1 MYFDELPT
9 AATASYAALSSAAL
23 AETVRTV
30 ASLPG
35 SFSRKTVKGKV
46 YWYYQLANLVG
57 GQSQIFLGPDGPEL
71 AQVIGQ
77 HKQPAPQGQH
87 LRRLARL
94 AIAAG
99 CPYLAPSHARIIARL
114 ADAGFFKA
122 GGILIGTHVYMA
134 YQNMLGV
141 RWRSGAHTQDLD
153 FAHPGRNVSLALPT
167 DVTMHTKEAIESLKM
182 GFVPVKSLTTYIKS
196 DEADLQIDFVTTL
209 HRAGDAP
216 LRIDALNIEM
226 QPLKFME
233 FAMESPIQVVL
244 LSNMG
249 PIVVNAPPP
258 EKYAVHKL
266 LVYGER
272 PQAMRPKAGK
282 DLEQAA
288 TLIAYL
294 GEHDQD
300 ALHDAWSDLVGRGKG
315 WRERAELGRQALAA
329 RHPGLD
335 LSCLR

>member
-99 CPYLAPSHARIIARL
+99 CPSSS
-114 ADAGFFKA
+114 AG
-122 GGILIGTHVYMA
+122 V
-134 YQNMLGV
+134 
-141 RWRSGAHTQDLD
+141 
-153 FAHPGRNVSLALPT
+153 
-167 DVTMHTKEAIESLKM
+167 
-182 GFVPVKSLTTYIKS
+182 
-196 DEADLQIDFVTTL
+196 
-209 HRAGDAP
+209 
-216 LRIDALNIEM
+216 
-226 QPLKFME
+226 
-233 FAMESPIQVVL
+233 
-244 LSNMG
+244 
-249 PIVVNAPPP
+249 
-258 EKYAVHKL
+258 
-266 LVYGER
+266 
-272 PQAMRPKAGK
+272 
-282 DLEQAA
+282 
-288 TLIAYL
+288 
-294 GEHDQD
+294 
-300 ALHDAWSDLVGRGKG
+300 
-315 WRERAELGRQALAA
+315 
-329 RHPGLD
+329 
-335 LSCLR
+335 